1 VATESL
7 PELNTIIALIGG
19 LVLLLG
25 LLSRPLSRT
34 SFPPV
39 LLALVA
45 GIAVGPAGLNLLDPA
60 RLANRG
66 DIVEYAA
73 RLTLAIGL
81 FGSALRIGPEY
92 PRKRWRDVAVLVFL
106 GMPMMWAVST
116 LLLHWVL
123 GLPLMMALL
132 VGAIITPTDP
142 IAATPIVTGDL
153 SEKHIPPGVRNA
165 ISTESGANDGLA
177 YLFVMF
183 PLLMLAKPSH
193 EALQHWLTT
202 TLLWEVLAA
211 TLIGLGMGYAAGKL
225 LQFADKHK
233 SIAGEWRLVYTVA
246 LALLTAGV
254 GRIIA
259 TDEVLLVF
267 AAGISYTQI
276 LSEEERQEE
285 DLGQEAVNRFFS
297 IPIFMLLGMVI
308 PWQGWMDLGWRGVVL
323 AVAVLAL
330 RRPPVLFLLRRWLR
344 SVASTRETLFVGW
357 FGPIAVAAIYYA
369 SIAER
374 TLENPVIW
382 HIVSLVVCASV
393 VAHSLTAA
401 PFTRRLESSE

>member
-25 LLSRPLSRT
+25 LFSRPLSCS

-60 RLANRG
+60 RLARRS
-66 DIVEYAA
+66 DIIEYAA
-73 RLTLAIGL
+73 RVTLAIGL

-92 PRKRWRDVAVLVFL
+92 PRKSWRDVAVLVFL

-123 GLPLMMALL
+123 GLPLLMALL

-153 SEKHIPPGVRNA
+153 AEKHIPERVRNA

-177 YLFVMF
+177 YPFVMF
-183 PLLMLAKPSH
+183 ALLMLEKPSG
-193 EALQHWLTT
+193 EALQHWLTR
-202 TLLWEVLAA
+202 TLLWEVLGA
-211 TLIGLGMGYAAGKL
+211 TLIGLMMGYAGGKL
-225 LQFADKHK
+225 LKFADERK
-233 SIAGEWRLVYTVA
+233 SITGEWRLVYTVA
-246 LALLTAGV
+246 LALVTAGV

-267 AAGISYTQI
+267 AAGISYTQL
-276 LSEEERQEE
+276 LSEEEREEE

-308 PWQGWMDLGWRGVVL
+308 PWQGWVDLGWRGAVL
-323 AVAVLAL
+323 AAAILAL
-330 RRPPVLFLLRRWLR
+330 RRPPVLLLLRRGVR
-344 SVASTRETLFVGW
+344 SVATMRETLFVGW

-374 TLENPVIW
+374 TLEDPVIW

-393 VAHSLTAA
+393 LAHSLTAA
-401 PFTRRLESSE
+401 PFTRRLESNE